1 MSTQPSLFPESR
13 EEAIAR
19 LDSIIQDLVLGYS
32 GGPLN
37 LTLQDH
43 EKAVLRAIR
52 YMRGLDNAI
61 SISEVQKITHLDPRS
76 IKEAVRTLRMSFHLP
91 IGSSKHSTK
100 GGYFLMVS
108 DADRAVWRGDV
119 TDQIRAEV
127 EVLRAADGHSGALEV
142 LGQLQ
147 MELTVNAKEACRG

>member
-1 MSTQPSLFPESR
+1 
-13 EEAIAR
+13 
-19 LDSIIQDLVLGYS
+19 
-32 GGPLN
+32 
-37 LTLQDH
+37 
-43 EKAVLRAIR
+43 
-52 YMRGLDNAI
+52 
-61 SISEVQKITHLDPRS
+61 
-76 IKEAVRTLRMSFHLP
+76 MSFHLP